1 MHWAMWKSYRC
12 WKVPA
17 DRLCC
22 RIMGMWNSLNSKFR
36 LRRLRSHLIIAF
48 LAGFLG
54 IAIAIGVPVIL
65 LINRQASSQAQLLLD
80 QSMVASKAFLASE
93 GSNLQSLAL
102 LVSQRPTLQGLLE
115 SQDFSSME
123 EYLVTLRDG
132 ANLDLLL
139 VCTNG
144 ADITASEQ
152 NRSVAEL
159 CGSDTPPGYTVLQ
172 SGELYLLSSVI
183 LEPVQGKQYTVIVGK
198 QTATVL
204 AELRNE
210 TGLHY
215 FLIHQ
220 DQILASSDSAF
231 AINANQLD
239 EMLSKA
245 DQSPQL
251 SLARR
256 SSMLDQHRYLLTVL
270 ELDPTLELDLISA
283 LNVDNQIELQ
293 QNLSQTLLI
302 GLFFLLLIVSALGIW
317 QSERISRPIVSLA
330 ESAANFRQGNLNAPL
345 TVESSIS
352 EITQL
357 TNTLEDARVALDH
370 TMHQLQA
377 EKAWIENLLNSIV
390 EGMITIDN
398 QNRITF
404 ASEAVS
410 KIIGYDREHIIGQKA
425 DSVFLAAEG
434 EVAFSAQLPDAGQQ
448 RRIST
453 RLRNGKELLLS
464 ISKANLVPP
473 EANSANRALVIRDV
487 TNEEYIHRLLGD
499 FMANVTHEFRTPLAA
514 LEASSELLLDNLHS
528 LSRDEVEE
536 LLVSLNLGIINLQ
549 TLIDNLIEA
558 ASIEAGRFKVQVQ
571 DIPFSAILNEAREM
585 IEPLVQKYGLKLVV
599 EPVEGSILVRADQRR
614 SVQVLVNLLSNAIKH
629 SPEHGT
635 IRIDYALQDLSLR
648 VEVIDEGGG
657 VPLDQRKDLFR
668 RFAHLETTNER
679 ARQGA
684 GLGLSVVKAII
695 EAQQGEVGI
704 TDLPAGGNS
713 FWFTLPLA
721 GEK

>member
-1 MHWAMWKSYRC
+1 
-12 WKVPA
+12 
-17 DRLCC
+17 
-22 RIMGMWNSLNSKFR
+22 MWNSLKSKFR
-36 LRRLRSHLIIAF
+36 LRRLRSQLILTF

-54 IAIAIGVPVIL
+54 IGIAIGLPVIL

-80 QSMVASKAFLASE
+80 QSIVASRAFLASE
-93 GSNLQSLAL
+93 GSSLQSLAL
-102 LVSQRPTLQGLLE
+102 LVSQRPTLQRLLE
-115 SQDFSSME
+115 ERNVSAME
-123 EYLVTLRDG
+123 EYLITLRDG
-132 ANLDLLL
+132 ANLDFLL
-139 VCTNG
+139 VCSDG
-144 ADITASEQ
+144 ADITASDQ

-159 CGSDTPPGYTVLQ
+159 CNSETPSGYAILNSDEPYLYSSVNLEVPPGTPYD
-172 SGELYLLSSVI
+172 
-183 LEPVQGKQYTVIVGK
+183 VIVGK
-198 QTATVL
+198 QIATIL
-204 AELRNE
+204 AELQNE
-210 TGLHY
+210 TGLRY
-215 FLIHQ
+215 FLIQ
-220 DQILASSDSAF
+220 EDQVLESSDPASSIDE
-231 AINANQLD
+231 NQLNA
-239 EMLSKA
+239 MLDKV
-245 DQSPQL
+245 DLGPQL
-251 SLARR
+251 SLPRR
-256 SSMLDQHRYLLTVL
+256 SFELNGHRYLLTVL
-270 ELDPTLELDLISA
+270 ELDQALGLDLISA
-283 LNVDNQIELQ
+283 LNVDNQIEIQ
-293 QNLSQTLLI
+293 QSLSRTLLV
-302 GLFFLLLIVSALGIW
+302 GLFFILLIVSGLGIW

-330 ESAANFRQGNLNAPL
+330 DSAANFRQGNLDAPL

-357 TNTLEDARVALDH
+357 TNTLEDARVALEH

-390 EGMITIDN
+390 EGMITLDN

-410 KIIGYDREHIIGQKA
+410 KIIGYDREHIIGLKA
-425 DSVFLAAEG
+425 DSVFLPSEG

-453 RLRNGKELLLS
+453 RLKNGKELLLS

-528 LSRDEVEE
+528 LSHAEIEE

-571 DIPFSAILNEAREM
+571 DVPFEAILHEAREM
-585 IEPLVQKYGLKLVV
+585 IEPLVQKYGLKMIS
-599 EPVEGSILVRADQRR
+599 EPAQESIRVLADQRR
-614 SVQVLVNLLSNAIKH
+614 TVQVLVNLLSNAIKH

-635 IRIDYALQDLSLR
+635 IEISHSVQDSTLRI
-648 VEVIDEGGG
+648 EVIDEGGG
-657 VPLDQRKDLFR
+657 IPLDQRKDLFR

-695 EAQQGEVGI
+695 EAQNGEVGI
-704 TDLPAGGNS
+704 TDLPGGGNS

-721 GEK
+721 GEI

>member
-1 MHWAMWKSYRC
+1 
-12 WKVPA
+12 
-17 DRLCC
+17 
-22 RIMGMWNSLNSKFR
+22 
-36 LRRLRSHLIIAF
+36 LILTF
-48 LAGFLG
+48 LAGFVGIG
-54 IAIAIGVPVIL
+54 IAIGIPVIL

-80 QSMVASKAFLASE
+80 QSIVASRAFLASE
-93 GSNLQSLAL
+93 QSSLQSLAL
-102 LVSQRPTLQGLLE
+102 LVSQRPTLQRLLE
-115 SQDFSSME
+115 ERNVAAME
-123 EYLVTLRDG
+123 EYLITLRDG
-132 ANLDLLL
+132 ANLDFLL
-139 VCTNG
+139 VCSDG

-159 CGSDTPPGYTVLQ
+159 CSGEAESGYAILN
-172 SGELYLLSSVI
+172 SGELYLHSSVD
-183 LEPVQGKQYTVIVGK
+183 LEVPQGTPYEVIVGK
-198 QTATVL
+198 QIATIL
-204 AELRNE
+204 AELQNE
-210 TGLHY
+210 TGLRY
-215 FLIHQ
+215 FLTRQ
-220 DQILASSDSAF
+220 DQVLGSSDP
-231 AINANQLD
+231 AISIDENQLD
-239 EMLSKA
+239 AMLGKVN
-245 DQSPQL
+245 QSPQI
-251 SLARR
+251 SLPRR
-256 SSMLDQHRYLLTVL
+256 SLELNGHHYLLTTL
-270 ELDPTLELDLISA
+270 ELDRVLGLDLISA
-283 LNVDNQIELQ
+283 LNVDNQIEIQ
-293 QNLSQTLLI
+293 QSLSRTLLI
-302 GLFFLLLIVSALGIW
+302 GLFFILLIVSALGIW

-330 ESAANFRQGNLNAPL
+330 DSAAKFRQGNLDAPL

-357 TNTLEDARVALDH
+357 TNTLEDARVALEH

-390 EGMITIDN
+390 EGMITLDN

-410 KIIGYDREHIIGQKA
+410 KIIGYDREQIIGLKA
-425 DSVFLAAEG
+425 DNIFLPADG

-453 RLRNGKELLLS
+453 RLRNGKEILLS

-528 LSRDEVEE
+528 LSHAEIEE

-558 ASIEAGRFKVQVQ
+558 ASIEAGRFNVQVQ
-571 DIPFSAILNEAREM
+571 DVPFNAILNEAREM
-585 IEPLVQKYGLKLVV
+585 IEPLVQKYGLKLDS
-599 EPVEGSILVRADQRR
+599 EPAKESMHVLADQRR
-614 SVQVLVNLLSNAIKH
+614 TVQVLVNLLSNAIKH

-635 IRIDYALQDLSLR
+635 IRIDHSLQDPFLR

-695 EAQQGEVGI
+695 EAQNGEVGI

>member
-1 MHWAMWKSYRC
+1 
-12 WKVPA
+12 
-17 DRLCC
+17 
-22 RIMGMWNSLNSKFR
+22 MWNSLNSKFR
-36 LRRLRSHLIIAF
+36 LRRLRSQLILTF

-54 IAIAIGVPVIL
+54 IGIAIGLPVIL

-80 QSMVASKAFLASE
+80 QSVVASKAFLASE
-93 GSNLQSLAL
+93 QSGLQSLAL
-102 LVSQRPTLQGLLE
+102 LVSQRPTLLGLLE
-115 SQDFSSME
+115 AGDFSSME
-123 EYLVTLRDG
+123 EYLVTLRNG
-132 ANLDLLL
+132 AHLDFLL
-139 VCTNG
+139 VCTEG
-144 ADITASEQ
+144 TDITASEQ
-152 NRSVAEL
+152 NRPVAEI
-159 CGSDTPPGYTVLQ
+159 CNHQIPSGYASLST
-172 SGELYLLSSVI
+172 GELYLYSSVN
-183 LEPVQGKQYTVIVGK
+183 LEVPPGTQYDVVVGK
-198 QTATVL
+198 RISTTL
-204 AELRNE
+204 AELQNE
-210 TGLHY
+210 TGLRY
-215 FLIHQ
+215 FLIRQ
-220 DQILASSDSAF
+220 DQVLESSDP
-231 AINANQLD
+231 AIAIDRNQLD
-239 EMLSKA
+239 TMLGKV
-245 DQSPQL
+245 DQNPQL

-256 SSMLDQHRYLLTVL
+256 SYELNGHRYLLTVL
-270 ELDPTLELDLISA
+270 ELDNALGVDLVSA
-283 LNVDNQIELQ
+283 LNVDNQIEIQ
-293 QNLSQTLLI
+293 QSLSRTLLI
-302 GLFFLLLIVSALGIW
+302 GLFFLLVIVSALGIW

-330 ESAANFRQGNLNAPL
+330 ESAANFRQGNLDAPL

-357 TNTLEDARVALDH
+357 TNTLEDARVALEH

-390 EGMITIDN
+390 EGMITLDN

-404 ASEAVS
+404 ASDAVS
-410 KIIGYDREHIIGQKA
+410 KITGYDREQIIGLKA
-425 DSVFLAAEG
+425 DSVFLPADG

-453 RLRNGKELLLS
+453 RMKNGKEILLS

-487 TNEEYIHRLLGD
+487 TDEEYIHRLLGD

-528 LSRDEVEE
+528 LSHAEIEE

-571 DIPFSAILNEAREM
+571 DIPFSAILNEAQEV
-585 IEPLVQKYGLKLVV
+585 IQPLVQKYGLKLIS
-599 EPVEGSILVRADQRR
+599 EPVEESIHVLADQRR
-614 SVQVLVNLLSNAIKH
+614 TVQVLVNLLSNAIKH
-629 SPEHGT
+629 SPEQGT
-635 IRIDYALQDLSLR
+635 IKIEHSIHGRSLR
-648 VEVIDEGGG
+648 VEVSDEGGG

-704 TDLPAGGNS
+704 TDLPAGGSS